1 MSNVSLHHNIAMLH
15 EVDPKETLL
24 AEIGDIS
31 KVELLNTQVLVAVY
45 IRPEKTK
52 GGIIMAS
59 KARDEDRHQS
69 KVGLIIKTGPSA
81 FVDEDGKWFSNLN
94 LKAGDWIVF
103 RPSDGWNVTVN
114 GVLCRMFDDTAIRAR
129 IPHPD
134 NVY

>member
-1 MSNVSLHHNIAMLH
+1 MSNISAHHNIAMLH
-15 EVDPKETLL
+15 ESDPKEALL
-24 AEIGDIS
+24 NDLGDIS

-52 GGIIMAS
+52 GGIIMA
-59 KARDEDRHQS
+59 
-69 KVGLIIKTGPSA
+69 GPSA
-81 FVDEDGKWFSNLN
+81 FVDEGGKWFSNLN
-94 LKAGDWIVF
+94 LKVGDWIVF

-134 NVY
+134 SVY